1 MVVVDTSIWIPF
13 FNRPASREKLVLDAL
28 IDADQAL
35 LVGVVLTE
43 ILQGCRT
50 SRERDLLTDLLRA
63 LPYLEV
69 SQSVWVLAGDL
80 SADLQRRGVAL
91 PLSDLLIGAMA
102 LIHKCRVYTLDAHFK
117 KIPGLGLFTPTDS

>member
-1 MVVVDTSIWIPF
+1 MVIVDTSVWIPF
-13 FNRPASREKLVLDAL
+13 FNRPSSREKLVLDAL

-80 SADLQRRGVAL
+80 SADLQRRGVTL

-102 LIHKCRVYTLDAHFK
+102 LTHKCRVYTLDAHFK
-117 KIPGLGLFTPTDS
+117 KIPGLTLYTPTDS